1 MMGKIF
7 CTNFIRSTIFRS
19 QDAPLYM
26 PGMWST
32 ISMLIL
38 YIIITISLSM
48 HFKRQNKLADQAQ
61 AEGREYIL
69 EKVPGFRYAP

>member
-1 MMGKIF
+1 MY
-7 CTNFIRSTIFRS
+7 
-19 QDAPLYM
+19 L

-32 ISMLIL
+32 IAMLML
-38 YIIITISLSM
+38 HIIITLSLSF

-61 AEGREYIL
+61 AEGREYVL